1 MVCASWMSG
10 VIKLVTHSFL
20 LQTQVLRTQFVCPG
34 RTCLCSWLLWWGGIA
49 QQLTHL
55 SPLHWGDTGEHSQVC
70 RSSYL
75 YACKWQN
82 YLQYFV
88 LLVFNIYGFISC
100 ILKTGFFFCRFH
112 LQCIET
118 VLASLR
124 RPRFFIFD
132 EVYFILD
139 AKQLRTASHL
149 QWQTSQ
155 EASATHVLS
164 VCTCPA
170 RLLTPPKIYRFV
182 ILKF

>member
-1 MVCASWMSG
+1 MVRASWMSG

-55 SPLHWGDTGEHSQVC
+55 SPLHLGDAGEHLQVC

-82 YLQYFV
+82 YSHYFV
-88 LLVFNIYGFISC
+88 LLINDIYGFISC
-100 ILKTGFFFCRFH
+100 ILKTGLFCRFQ

-118 VLASLR
+118 VLASLGEAR
-124 RPRFFIFD
+124 IFHFRWSPI
-132 EVYFILD
+132 YFGCKTVENNFSFTMMNLTGGLSYPF
-139 AKQLRTASHL
+139 LRDL
-149 QWQTSQ
+149 
-155 EASATHVLS
+155 
-164 VCTCPA
+164 
-170 RLLTPPKIYRFV
+170 
-182 ILKF
+182 